1 MKLKLFHLLSGILSL
16 LLLFSGFNKLF
27 QFVPVPPNLPVE
39 LVKDNVALEEIAWLM
54 PLVAIV
60 EITSA
65 VLILFPRLRALGALE
80 IFPIMVGVLLTHLTV
95 APEGLIMVLALWAIL
110 LWIIWENRERYM
122 GLIK

>member
-65 VLILFPRLRALGALE
+65 VLILFPRLRALGALV

>member
-65 VLILFPRLRALGALE
+65 VLILFPRLRALGALV
-80 IFPIMVGVLLTHLTV
+80 IFPIMVGVLLTQLTV

>member
-65 VLILFPRLRALGALE
+65 VLILFPDCE
-80 IFPIMVGVLLTHLTV
+80 HWVH
-95 APEGLIMVLALWAIL
+95 W
-110 LWIIWENRERYM
+110 
-122 GLIK
+122 